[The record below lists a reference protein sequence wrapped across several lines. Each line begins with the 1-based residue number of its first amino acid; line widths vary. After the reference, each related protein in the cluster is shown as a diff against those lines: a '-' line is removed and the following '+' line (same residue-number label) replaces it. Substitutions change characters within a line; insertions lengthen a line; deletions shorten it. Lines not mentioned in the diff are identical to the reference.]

1 MMESIPA
8 PTAEE
13 VRPELEF
20 LTSRSSGA
28 GGQNVNKVN
37 SKVTLQW
44 DVVNS
49 ARLQPEQKTRILQRL
64 QSRLSS
70 GGVLTIVSQES
81 RSQLQNR
88 DLVMT
93 KLDELLQKAF
103 APVKKRRK
111 TKPTKASSQ
120 RRLES
125 KKRDSEKKQR
135 RSGWKD

>member
-1 MMESIPA
+1 MEPIPV
-8 PTAEE
+8 PTAQE

-44 DVVNS
+44 DVANS
-49 ARLQPEQKTRILQRL
+49 ARLTPEQKVRILDKL

-70 GGVLTIVSQES
+70 TGILTIVSQES

-88 DLVMT
+88 DLVMV
-93 KLDELLQKAF
+93 KLDELLRKAF
-103 APVKKRRK
+103 ATVKRRKK

-125 KKRDSEKKQR
+125 KKRASEKKQR
-135 RSGWKD
+135 RSGWQE

>member
-1 MMESIPA
+1 M
-8 PTAEE
+8 PTAQE

-44 DVVNS
+44 DVANS
-49 ARLQPEQKTRILQRL
+49 ARLTPEQKARILDKL

-70 GGVLTIVSQES
+70 TGILTIVSQES

-88 DLVMT
+88 DLVMV
-93 KLDELLQKAF
+93 KLDELLRKAF
-103 APVKKRRK
+103 ATVKRRKK

-125 KKRDSEKKQR
+125 KKRASEKKQR
-135 RSGWKD
+135 RSGWQE

>member
-1 MMESIPA
+1 MELIPTPNA
-8 PTAEE
+8 QE

-49 ARLQPEQKTRILQRL
+49 SRLSPEQKVRILQKL
-64 QSRLSS
+64 QSRISS
-70 GGVLTIVSQES
+70 IGVLTIVSQES

-88 DLVMT
+88 DLVML
-93 KLDELLQKAF
+93 KLDELLQKVF
-103 APVKKRRK
+103 APVKKRKK

-125 KKRDSEKKQR
+125 KKRASEKKQR
-135 RSGWKD
+135 RSGWQD

>member
-88 DLVMT
+88 DLVMI

>member
-1 MMESIPA
+1 MEPIPV
-8 PTAEE
+8 PTAQE

-28 GGQNVNKVN
+28 GGQNINKVN

-44 DVVNS
+44 DVANS
-49 ARLQPEQKTRILQRL
+49 ARLTPEQKARILDKL

-70 GGVLTIVSQES
+70 TGILTIVSQES

-88 DLVMT
+88 DLVML

-103 APVKKRRK
+103 ATVKRRKK

-125 KKRDSEKKQR
+125 KKRASEKKQR
-135 RSGWKD
+135 RSGWQE

>member
-1 MMESIPA
+1 MEPIPV
-8 PTAEE
+8 PTAQE

-44 DVVNS
+44 DVANS
-49 ARLQPEQKTRILQRL
+49 ARLTPEQKARILDKL

-70 GGVLTIVSQES
+70 TGILTIVSQES

-88 DLVMT
+88 DLVMV
-93 KLDELLQKAF
+93 KLDELLRKAL
-103 APVKKRRK
+103 ATVKRRKK

-125 KKRDSEKKQR
+125 KKRASEKKQR
-135 RSGWKD
+135 RSGWQE

>member
-1 MMESIPA
+1 METIA
-8 PTAEE
+8 HPTAQE
-13 VRPELEF
+13 VRPELEL

-49 ARLQPEQKTRILQRL
+49 VRLSPEQKTRILQRL
-64 QSRLSS
+64 SSRISAA
-70 GGVLTIVSQES
+70 GVLTLVCQES

-88 DLVMT
+88 DLAIE
-93 KLDELLQKAF
+93 KLDTLLRKAF
-103 APVKKRRK
+103 APVKKRKK

-125 KKRDSEKKQR
+125 KKRVGEKKQQ
-135 RSGWKD
+135 RSRLED

>member
-1 MMESIPA
+1 MPI
-8 PTAEE
+8 PTALE

-44 DVVNS
+44 DVANS
-49 ARLQPEQKTRILQRL
+49 ARLNSEQKARILNKL

-70 GGVLTIVSQES
+70 AGILTIVSQES

-88 DLVMT
+88 DLVML

-103 APVKKRRK
+103 ATVKRRKK
-111 TKPTKASSQ
+111 TKPTKASLQ

-125 KKRDSEKKQR
+125 KKRASEKKQR
-135 RSGWKD
+135 RSGWQE

>member
-1 MMESIPA
+1 MEPIPV
-8 PTAEE
+8 PTAQE

-44 DVVNS
+44 DVANS
-49 ARLQPEQKTRILQRL
+49 ARLTPEQKARILDKL

-70 GGVLTIVSQES
+70 TGILTIVSQES

-88 DLVMT
+88 DLVMV
-93 KLDELLQKAF
+93 KLDELLRKAF
-103 APVKKRRK
+103 ATVKRRKK

-125 KKRDSEKKQR
+125 KKRASEKKQR
-135 RSGWKD
+135 RSGWQE

>member
-1 MMESIPA
+1 MEPIPV
-8 PTAEE
+8 PTAQE

-44 DVVNS
+44 DVANS
-49 ARLQPEQKTRILQRL
+49 ARLTPEQKARILDKL

-70 GGVLTIVSQES
+70 TGILTIVSQES

-88 DLVMT
+88 DLVML
-93 KLDELLQKAF
+93 KLDELVQKAF
-103 APVKKRRK
+103 ATVKRRKK

-125 KKRDSEKKQR
+125 KKRASEKKQR
-135 RSGWKD
+135 RSGWQE

>member
-1 MMESIPA
+1 MDIMPI
-8 PTAEE
+8 PTALE

-44 DVVNS
+44 DVANS
-49 ARLQPEQKTRILQRL
+49 ARLNSEQKARILNKL

-70 GGVLTIVSQES
+70 AGILTIVSQES

-88 DLVMT
+88 DLVML

-103 APVKKRRK
+103 ATVKRRKK
-111 TKPTKASSQ
+111 TKPTKASLQ

-125 KKRDSEKKQR
+125 KKRASEKKQR
-135 RSGWKD
+135 RSGWQE

>member
-1 MMESIPA
+1 MST
-8 PTAEE
+8 PTAQE

-44 DVVNS
+44 DVANS
-49 ARLQPEQKTRILQRL
+49 ARLNSEQKARILNKL

-70 GGVLTIVSQES
+70 AGVLTIVSQES

-88 DLVMT
+88 DLVML

-103 APVKKRRK
+103 APIKKRKK
-111 TKPTKASSQ
+111 TKPTKASAQ

-125 KKRDSEKKQR
+125 KKRASEKKQR
-135 RSGWKD
+135 RTGWQE

>member
-1 MMESIPA
+1 MQPLPI
-8 PTAEE
+8 PTAQE

-49 ARLQPEQKTRILQRL
+49 SRLSPEQKVRILQKL
-64 QSRLSS
+64 QSRISS
-70 GGVLTIVSQES
+70 IGVLTIVSQES

-88 DLVMT
+88 DLVML
-93 KLDELLQKAF
+93 KLDELLQKVF
-103 APVKKRRK
+103 APVKKRKK

-125 KKRDSEKKQR
+125 KKRASEKKQR
-135 RSGWKD
+135 RSGWQD

>member
-1 MMESIPA
+1 MQPLPI
-8 PTAEE
+8 PTAQE

-44 DVVNS
+44 DVANS
-49 ARLQPEQKTRILQRL
+49 ARLNSEQKARILNKL

-70 GGVLTIVSQES
+70 AGILTIVSQES

-88 DLVMT
+88 DLVML

-103 APVKKRRK
+103 ATVKRRKK

-135 RSGWKD
+135 RTGWQD

>member
-1 MMESIPA
+1 MELIPT
-8 PTAEE
+8 PTAQE
-13 VRPELEF
+13 VRPELVF

-44 DVVNS
+44 DVAAS
-49 ARLQPEQKTRILQRL
+49 TRLNPEQKARILQKL
-64 QSRLSS
+64 QSRISS
-70 GGVLTIVSQES
+70 IGVLTIVSQES

-88 DLVMT
+88 DLVML
-93 KLDELLQKAF
+93 KLDELLQKVF
-103 APVKKRRK
+103 ARVKKRKK

-125 KKRDSEKKQR
+125 KKRASEKKQR
-135 RSGWKD
+135 RSGWQD